1 MRLHSLFIRKWLRTI
16 TQTVVVFTLLSLSL
30 YGCGGG
36 GGNDAGGSSD
46 ASLSELTLDGIV
58 LDKTFQADQLN
69 YNASVDFSQDSIT
82 LTPVASDTGTT
93 IRINDTEV
101 TSGAVSAPIDLA
113 VGENRIDILV
123 TSGNRSTTQTYTL
136 TISRATASSDA
147 SLSDLSLAGA
157 TLDQLFQPSQTT
169 YSASVDFLQAGVTLT
184 PVATDDGATI
194 HVNGTEVTSGN
205 ASAAIVLSEGQNTI
219 SLVVTAEDGVTTQ
232 SYSIDIMRD
241 DASSFAQ
248 QAYIKASNAD
258 GGSTRHGYSG
268 DKFGSSVAISGD
280 TLVVGAPGRSI
291 RLIGIEWNDSKI
303 DYGAVYVFTRSNGV
317 WSQQAYLEA
326 GNSDDGDQ
334 FGASVAISGDTIVV
348 GAIGEDSSIR
358 GGGEDNSARDAGA
371 VYVFTRSG
379 GVWNQQALLKASFIF
394 GSTAYYGDS
403 SYVRG
408 NEFGYSVAI
417 SGDTLVVGSPNAD
430 SSDDR
435 GVILEVITAHMA
447 GAVFVFTRSDGV
459 WSQQASLKASNAEED
474 DGFGT
479 SVAISNDTVV
489 VGAPYEDS
497 NASGGE
503 DDNSS
508 KSRGAAYVFTR
519 SEGTWSQQAYL
530 KAGNIEGQALLGA
543 SGDYS
548 IASIRLP
555 YGYEFGT
562 SVAVSDDTLVVG
574 ANQEVYVFTRNSDS
588 WSQQASLKAS
598 IAEEYDGFGT
608 SVTLSGD
615 TLVVG
620 APYRDGSAT
629 GGEDDNSVLN
639 SGTAY
644 VFTRSGGVWSQQA
657 NLNTSNAEGG
667 DEFGTSVAIS
677 GDTLVVGAPGEDSSA
692 TGGESD
698 NSAPNAGA
706 AYVW

>member
-1 MRLHSLFIRKWLRTI
+1 
-16 TQTVVVFTLLSLSL
+16 
-30 YGCGGG
+30 
-36 GGNDAGGSSD
+36 
-46 ASLSELTLDGIV
+46 
-58 LDKTFQADQLN
+58 
-69 YNASVDFSQDSIT
+69 
-82 LTPVASDTGTT
+82 
-93 IRINDTEV
+93 
-101 TSGAVSAPIDLA
+101 
-113 VGENRIDILV
+113 
-123 TSGNRSTTQTYTL
+123 
-136 TISRATASSDA
+136 
-147 SLSDLSLAGA
+147 
-157 TLDQLFQPSQTT
+157 
-169 YSASVDFLQAGVTLT
+169 
-184 PVATDDGATI
+184 
-194 HVNGTEVTSGN
+194 
-205 ASAAIVLSEGQNTI
+205 
-219 SLVVTAEDGVTTQ
+219 
-232 SYSIDIMRD
+232 
-241 DASSFAQ
+241 
-248 QAYIKASNAD
+248 
-258 GGSTRHGYSG
+258 
-268 DKFGSSVAISGD
+268 
-280 TLVVGAPGRSI
+280 
-291 RLIGIEWNDSKI
+291 
-303 DYGAVYVFTRSNGV
+303 
-317 WSQQAYLEA
+317 
-326 GNSDDGDQ
+326 
-334 FGASVAISGDTIVV
+334 
-348 GAIGEDSSIR
+348 
-358 GGGEDNSARDAGA
+358 
-371 VYVFTRSG
+371 
-379 GVWNQQALLKASFIF
+379 
-394 GSTAYYGDS
+394 
-403 SYVRG
+403 
-408 NEFGYSVAI
+408 
-417 SGDTLVVGSPNAD
+417 
-430 SSDDR
+430 
-435 GVILEVITAHMA
+435 MA